1 VYLALTHVEMLPAKM
16 ISKKLDVSKPDVYR
30 VLGNL
35 QKQGLVEKIISNP
48 AVFRAVPIDQ
58 SLSILFQRKEREFNN
73 LRQKNERLRLNFKNS
88 KIAESFRDEDHQ
100 FILIPEKGAEIEKRR
115 KILKASNQSMD
126 VINLWKRFAKTS
138 YEYAGD
144 DIRALQRG
152 VKIRAITEKPTTR
165 RIPSF
170 FRDFKNSGSFAIKY
184 LPYPPHAVLTIYD
197 RTEALLVI
205 SPSAGLGETPILWT
219 NNASLLAVMQE
230 YFEMLWAKAERSPEI
245 SSCRNVET
253 R

>member
-1 VYLALTHVEMLPAKM
+1 VYLALIHVEMLPAKM
-16 ISKKLDVSKPDVYR
+16 ISKKLGVSKPDVYR

-58 SLSILFQRKEREFNN
+58 SLSILFQRKEKEFSN
-73 LRQKNERLRLNFKNS
+73 LRQKTERLRLNFKNS

-100 FILIPEKGAEIEKRR
+100 FVLIPEKGAEIEKRR

-126 VINLWKRFAKTS
+126 VINLWKRFSKTS

-144 DIRALQRG
+144 DIKALQRG
-152 VKIRAITEKPTTR
+152 VKIRAITEKPNKS

-170 FRDFKNSGSFAIKY
+170 FRDFKNSGSFEIEY

-197 RTEALLVI
+197 RKEALLAI

-230 YFEMLWAKAERSPEI
+230 YFEMLWAQAERSPEI
-245 SSCRNVET
+245 
-253 R
+253 

>member
-1 VYLALTHVEMLPAKM
+1 ML
-16 ISKKLDVSKPDVYR
+16 SKKVDVSKPDVYR

-35 QKQGLVEKIISNP
+35 QKRGLVEKIISNP
-48 AVFRAVPIDQ
+48 SVFRAVPIDQ
-58 SLSILFQRKEREFNN
+58 SLSMLFQRKEREFNN
-73 LRQKNERLRLNFKNS
+73 LRQETERLRLNFENS
-88 KIAESFRDEDHQ
+88 KIVEPFRDEDHQ

-126 VINLWKRFAKTS
+126 VINLWKRFSKTS
-138 YEYAGD
+138 YAYADD

-152 VKIRAITEKPTTR
+152 IKIRAITEKPTAK

-170 FRDFKNSGSFAIKY
+170 FKEFKKSGSFAIKY
-184 LPYPPHAVLTIYD
+184 LPYPPHAVVTIYD
-197 RTEALLVI
+197 RKEALLAT

-230 YFEMLWAKAERSPEI
+230 YFEMLWAQAEPSEI